1 MRLLVVVFVV
11 LFIASP
17 ACAAD
22 VPAAASDAPV
32 EISAKHSLEWDRK
45 AKTYTA
51 REEAV
56 ASQGDFRIS
65 ADLLKAYYLEDK
77 KASDIASLTANGNVV
92 IVSPPY
98 TAYGDNAV
106 YEVASGNATLTGKRL
121 RIETPTEQL
130 TAKESIVFYGKENRL
145 VATGGATAVR
155 GADRLNAQ
163 ELSAIFAEDAQ
174 GRLGLRKITAA
185 GGVVIRTL
193 KETIEGD
200 RGSYDPVGQKAE
212 LTGRVRIYQGENW
225 LEGTRAIVDLRT
237 GHSRLFSERGDG
249 RVKGVFY
256 PKSTKN

>member
-1 MRLLVVVFVV
+1 MRIFAVV
-11 LFIASP
+11 LAALLFALP
-17 ACAAD
+17 VRAAD
-22 VPAAASDAPV
+22 LPASAPDEPV

-51 REEAV
+51 REDAV
-56 ASQGDFRIS
+56 ATQGNLRIS
-65 ADLLKAYYLEDK
+65 ADLLKAHYLDEK
-77 KASDIASLTANGNVV
+77 QASDISSLTAGGNVV

-106 YEVASGNATLTGKRL
+106 YDVASGNATLTGEGL
-121 RIETPTEQL
+121 RIETPTEKL
-130 TAKESIVFYGKENRL
+130 TAKDSIVFYGKENRL
-145 VATGGATAVR
+145 VAKGGATALR
-155 GADRLNAQ
+155 GTDRLNAR

-174 GRLGLRKITAA
+174 GKLGLRKMTAV
-185 GGVVIRTL
+185 GGVVIKTL

-237 GHSRLFSERGDG
+237 GHSQLFSESGDG

-256 PKSTKN
+256 PKSTKK